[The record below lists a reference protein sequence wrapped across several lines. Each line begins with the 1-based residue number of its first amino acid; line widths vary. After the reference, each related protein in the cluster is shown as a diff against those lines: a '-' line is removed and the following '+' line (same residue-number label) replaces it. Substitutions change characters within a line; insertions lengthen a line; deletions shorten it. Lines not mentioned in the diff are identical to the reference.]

1 MSVAYLFDTD
11 AISHLFKKS
20 PVSAYVQWVKTIPPE
35 AQFTCAPVIA
45 ELFAGAH
52 GSGKPAHFEQ
62 IRRRVIPEISVLP
75 FALREAEVYGKI
87 RAALHGQ
94 GQVVADMDLMIAACA
109 MSHGLELIT
118 GNRRH
123 FERIIPLGLACCWVL
138 ADAVEQASRAGGSQ
152 A

>member
-11 AISHLFKKS
+11 AISQVFKKA
-20 PVSAYVQWVKTIPPE
+20 PVAAYVQWLKTVPPE

-52 GSGKPAHFEQ
+52 ASGTPAHFEQ
-62 IRRRVIPEISVLP
+62 IRRRVIPELTVIP
-75 FALREAEVYGKI
+75 FAIREAEVYGKI
-87 RAALHGQ
+87 RAELQCHGQ
-94 GQVVADMDLMIAACA
+94 GLADLDLMIAACA
-109 MSHGLELIT
+109 MAHGLELVT

-123 FERIIPLGLACCWVL
+123 FERIVPLGLTCCWVL

-152 A
+152 G